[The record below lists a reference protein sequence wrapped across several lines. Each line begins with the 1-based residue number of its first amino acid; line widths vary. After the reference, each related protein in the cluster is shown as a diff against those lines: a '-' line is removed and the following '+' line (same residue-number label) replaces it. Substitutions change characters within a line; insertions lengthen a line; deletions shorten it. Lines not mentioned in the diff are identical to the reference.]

1 MGTEDEEGT
10 QSPRGE
16 SEEEKIVTKKV
27 DEGSQESSTAP
38 SGEWMCPVLNQ

>member
-10 QSPRGE
+10 QSPSEE

-27 DEGSQESSTAP
+27 DQGSQESSTAS
-38 SGEWMCPVLNQ
+38 SGEWICPV